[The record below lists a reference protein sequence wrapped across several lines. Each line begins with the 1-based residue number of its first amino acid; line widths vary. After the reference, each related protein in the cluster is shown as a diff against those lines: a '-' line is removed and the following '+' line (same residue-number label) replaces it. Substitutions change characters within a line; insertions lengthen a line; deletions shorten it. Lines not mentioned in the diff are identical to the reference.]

1 MGVSLIATFQPKL
14 PGEIAFAFP
23 QMDGKCLARA
33 VPLLDEICAA
43 KGVAPFIPD
52 VDDLADMSPE
62 ELDEAVEQRE
72 FDFDSGEGLKIVQML
87 IKELKTEEKWTQ
99 GRTKRERFG
108 QERNRRSHLE
118 SGTARKRPE
127 GCQTQES
134 ALQSV
139 FYIVKSAHAVD
150 PLLA

>member
-23 QMDGKCLARA
+23 QTDGKCLARA

-43 KGVAPFIPD
+43 KGVAPFTRFIPD

-62 ELDEAVEQRE
+62 ELEEAVEQRE

-87 IKELKTEEKWTQ
+87 IKELKTEEKWAR
-99 GRTKRERFG
+99 GRTKRERDSAKK
-108 QERNRRSHLE
+108 EIDAVIWSLELLE
-118 SGTARKRPE
+118 SDLKVAKRKKVRFSL
-127 GCQTQES
+127 CFT
-134 ALQSV
+134 
-139 FYIVKSAHAVD
+139 
-150 PLLA
+150 